1 MFAVLFGLSM
11 DYEVFLLSR
20 VREEYLARRDTAR
33 AVTAGLARTARVI
46 TAAALI
52 MVAVF
57 GAFALSPDVS
67 LKLIGLGLASAILV
81 DATVVRMVLV
91 PGRDAAARRPQ
102 LVAAALAGPGAPGGR
117 ARGPRA
123 GARAGRL
130 RTSAGRAAVRRPRAP
145 RRRPARPA
153 GRGTT

>member
-1 MFAVLFGLSM
+1 
-11 DYEVFLLSR
+11 VFLLSR
-20 VREEYLARRDTAR
+20 VREEYLERRDTAG
-33 AVTAGLARTARVI
+33 AVTTGLARTARVI

-91 PGRDAAARRPQ
+91 PAVMQLLGERSWWLPRWLDRVLPQ
-102 LVAAALAGPGAPGGR
+102 GGLEAP
-117 ARGPRA
+117 
-123 GARAGRL
+123 
-130 RTSAGRAAVRRPRAP
+130 AP
-145 RRRPARPA
+145 APA
-153 GRGTT
+153 G